1 MIKKTLFTIVMLGFL
16 FATNKANAQNSQYS
30 EFSTTNFTLFSAE
43 KFIPEGSTIRYI
55 TDNTDPSNVKT
66 YIFYQGNSVVPN
78 YVPQVPADWSTYE
91 AEFKQDITL
100 KFRTEGV
107 VKGILTENYSYY
119 IRIN

>member
-1 MIKKTLFTIVMLGFL
+1 MKNKFITIFLLGWLFTGI
-16 FATNKANAQNSQYS
+16 KAQAQTPYS
-30 EFSTTNFTLFSAE
+30 EFSTTNFTLFTGE
-43 KFIPEGSTIRYI
+43 KFIPAGDKIRYI

-66 YIFYQGNSVVPN
+66 YIFYQRNASVPS
-78 YVPQVPADWSTYE
+78 YVPQVPADWNTYE
-91 AEFKQDITL
+91 ADFTQDMTL